1 MHGRLSASPNG
12 PFLASNVPWVGEKKK
27 KPARRAV
34 ITESELDTAAGVA
47 ETLFRSTFG
56 FMAAGLATDNYEEQS
71 LLRMLDELETASQ
84 HAKQL
89 RMIAEEAEDA

>member
-1 MHGRLSASPNG
+1 
-12 PFLASNVPWVGEKKK
+12 
-27 KPARRAV
+27 
-34 ITESELDTAAGVA
+34 
-47 ETLFRSTFG
+47 
-56 FMAAGLATDNYEEQS
+56 MAAGLATDNYEEQS